1 MLGNDTQ
8 SAVDILWQVVGV
20 VGALIFCGRFYLQCY
35 ASEVR
40 KKSVVPIGFWYMS
53 SIGSLMLFPY
63 GVFYKHSPLAALSH
77 CFNLVVYARNLVH
90 MWRARGGLTRRAS
103 VAVHLVVGV
112 VVVAAVALAAYTWV
126 EAYAVSR
133 ESSSAGLRTT
143 WLWLGVGVLGQGLFG
158 CRFALQWMVTE
169 ARRESVLP
177 LAFWYVSVVAALL
190 MMVSFAKRPEP
201 EWIFVLQIG
210 APIPVYIRNIWLI
223 HHHRGAALVVD

>member
-1 MLGNDTQ
+1 MLGNDMQ
-8 SAVDILWQVVGV
+8 SAAVILWQVVGV
-20 VGALIFCGRFYLQCY
+20 VGAVVFCGRFYLQWY
-35 ASEVR
+35 ASEVS

-103 VAVHLVVGV
+103 VALHLVVGV
-112 VVVAAVALAAYTWV
+112 VVVGAVTLATYTWM

-133 ESSSAGLRTT
+133 ESSSGGMGEA
-143 WLWLGVGVLGQGLFG
+143 WFWLGVGVVGQVLFG
-158 CRFALQWMVTE
+158 CRFALQWLVTE

-177 LAFWYVSVVAALL
+177 MAFWYVSVVAALL

-201 EWIFVLQIG
+201 EWVFVLQIG
-210 APIPVYIRNIWLI
+210 APMPVYIRNLWLI
-223 HHHRGAALVVD
+223 HHHRGAALAAD